1 MMGIEK
7 KIGAIEFRIL
17 SPETIRK
24 LSQIR
29 VVTPDTYDDDGY
41 PIEGG
46 LMDLHMGV
54 IDPGLRCKT
63 CGGNIATCPGHFG
76 HIELVRPV
84 VHINYVKEIYLL
96 LKATCN
102 QCGRLLIPPEELEK
116 YRRILSG
123 EEEGDISEDEIFA
136 IIEKAKKTH
145 KCPHCGAKQED
156 ITLVKPSMFYENGQ
170 RLFPTE
176 IRRRLEKIPDDDLRL
191 LGMNPDKAR
200 PEWGILTV
208 LPVPPVQTRPSIT
221 LETGERSEDDLTH
234 KLVDIL
240 RINQRLRDNIA
251 AGAPQLIIE
260 DLWDLLQYHV
270 TTYFNNEVSGIP
282 PARHR
287 SGRPLKTLAQ
297 RLKGKEGRFR
307 YNLSGKRV
315 NFSAR
320 TVIGPDPYLDINEIG
335 VPLDIAKIL
344 TVPEKV
350 TEWNKDKVV
359 EFIKRT
365 EYPKAVY
372 VIRPDGRRKVVTD
385 NNREALLEEVDVGYT
400 VERQLIDGDI
410 VLFNRQPSL
419 HRVSMMAHFVKV
431 LPGKTFRLHPD
442 DTNPYNADYDGDEMN
457 LHVPQ
462 TEEAQA
468 EALHL
473 MIVQKQIISPRY
485 GAPII
490 IPVHDYITGSY
501 LLTEKK
507 TVLSKPIATRI
518 LARGGIY
525 ELPKPDRKI
534 NGKPAWSG
542 KLIFSQSLPKN
553 LDLEYPAKICVGKN
567 NCEYYQKNGTC
578 EGCPLDAWVKIKN
591 GVLESGVIDKV
602 SLQGILLDTIYRRY
616 GSTAAREFLNKGGKM
631 ALEAFM
637 HLGFTASLDD
647 SEAPEESKKEIK
659 KILQK
664 AQDEVNDLISKYRKG
679 ELERIPG
686 KTLEDTL
693 EDMIMAILGKARDDA
708 GKVVAKYLPEDNAYL
723 VMTRSGA
730 RGSMLNLTQMSGVV
744 GQQAVRG
751 KRILRGY
758 KTKTLPHFKPDDMG
772 VEARGFVASSFREGL
787 SPIEYYFHAMG
798 GREGLVDKGI
808 RTAVSGYMQRRLINA
823 LLDFVVKDDITVRDA
838 TGTIAQFKY
847 GEDGA
852 DPMLCYGDDAV
863 KLKEIILLEQKEYEE
878 MPDDDDEEVVEV
890 SGDEGDNYE

>member
-1 MMGIEK
+1 MAGVEK
-7 KIGAIEFRIL
+7 KIGAIEFRLL
-17 SPETIRK
+17 SPEVIRK

-29 VVTPDTYDDDGY
+29 VVTPDTYDEDGY

-84 VHINYVKEIYLL
+84 VHIAYVKLIYTL
-96 LKATCN
+96 LKATCRK
-102 QCGRLLIPPEELEK
+102 CGRLLLSTEEIEK
-116 YRRILSG
+116 YKEIVTG
-123 EEEGDISEDEIFA
+123 EKELDEDTALE
-136 IIEKAKKTH
+136 IIEKTKKAST
-145 KCPHCGAKQED
+145 CPHCNAKQEE
-156 ITLVKPSMFYENGQ
+156 ISLVKPTSFYEGDQ

-176 IRRRLEKIPDDDLRL
+176 IRRRLELIPDDDLRL
-191 LGMNPDKAR
+191 LGINPEKAR
-200 PEWGILTV
+200 PEWAILTV

-307 YNLSGKRV
+307 YYLSGKRV

-320 TVIGPDPYLDINEIG
+320 TVISPDPYISINEVG

-350 TEWNKDKVV
+350 TEWNIEKLK
-359 EFIKRT
+359 EFVKRT
-365 EYPKAVY
+365 EYPRALY
-372 VIRPDGRRKVVTD
+372 IIRPDGRRKMVTD
-385 NNREALLEEVDVGYT
+385 NNREMILEELDVGYT
-400 VERQLIDGDI
+400 VERQLMDGDI
-410 VLFNRQPSL
+410 VIFNRQPSL
-419 HRVSMMAHFVKV
+419 HRISMICHLVKV
-431 LPGKTFRLHPD
+431 LPGKTFRLHPHVCA
-442 DTNPYNADYDGDEMN
+442 PYNADFDGDEMN

-468 EALHL
+468 EAFHL
-473 MIVQKQIISPRY
+473 MLVQKQIISPRY

-490 IPVHDYITGSY
+490 VPVQDYITAAY
-501 LLTEKK
+501 LMTHKDMTFPK
-507 TVLSKPIATRI
+507 HIATKI
-518 LARGGIY
+518 LAKAGVY
-525 ELPKPDRKI
+525 ELPKPDRRI
-534 NGKPAWSG
+534 NGEPRWSG
-542 KLIFSQSLPKN
+542 KLLFSTLLPKGLN
-553 LDLEYPAKICVGKN
+553 LEYTAKTCIGKDK
-567 NCEYYQKNGTC
+567 CEHFKKKGKC
-578 EGCPLDAWVKIKN
+578 EGCPIDAWVKIEN
-591 GVLESGVIDKV
+591 GKLISGVIDKV
-602 SLQGILLDTIYRRY
+602 SLQGILLDTIFRKY
-616 GSTAAREFLNKGGKM
+616 GSTAAKEFLNKSGKM
-631 ALEAFM
+631 FLEAFM
-637 HLGFTASLDD
+637 HIGFTASLDD
-647 SEAPEESKKEIK
+647 TDIPEEAKKEISEIIK
-659 KILQK
+659 RAEKEV
-664 AQDEVNDLISKYRKG
+664 DELIEKYRAG
-679 ELERIPG
+679 ELERMPG

-693 EDMIMAILGKARDDA
+693 EDKIMAILGKARNEA
-708 GKVVAKYLPEDNAYL
+708 GDVAAKYLNPLNHYL
-723 VMTRSGA
+723 IMTRSGA
-730 RGSMLNLTQMSGVV
+730 RGNMLNLTQMSACV

-758 KTKTLPHFKPDDMG
+758 KHKTLPHFKEGDIG
-772 VEARGFVASSFREGL
+772 ARARGFVVSSFRDGL
-787 SPIEYYFHAMG
+787 DPIEYFFHAMG

-808 RTAVSGYMQRRLINA
+808 RTAKSGYMQRRLINA
-823 LLDFVVKDDITVRDA
+823 LQDFVVRWDGTVRDS
-838 TGTIAQFKY
+838 TDTIVQFVY

-852 DPMLCYGDDAV
+852 DPMKCYGDNPV
-863 KLKEIILLEQKEYEE
+863 KLHEFLLLEQKEYEE
-878 MPDDDDEEVVEV
+878 LPEEGEEELVEVVGE
-890 SGDEGDNYE
+890 EGGEYE